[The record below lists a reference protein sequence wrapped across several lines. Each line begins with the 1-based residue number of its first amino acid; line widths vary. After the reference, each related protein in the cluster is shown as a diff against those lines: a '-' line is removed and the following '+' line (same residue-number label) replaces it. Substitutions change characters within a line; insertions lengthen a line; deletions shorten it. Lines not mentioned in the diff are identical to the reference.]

1 MKSKFLTASLLA
13 SALFAGLGM
22 SPAMAQGTNTPRID
36 QAQQAISARIQQGMA
51 SGHITPSEAQALYR
65 RDREISIRE
74 NQYKADGRATP
85 QERQQLRAELDSLN
99 ADVERMM
106 ANREFVRPRGNAG
119 NADNTPGI
127 DNREYQIGRRID
139 EGVRSG
145 HITEREARRLHRR
158 EREIARKEA
167 YFKSDGVATQQER
180 RQLRNELTAL
190 RDEVERMMQNNRR
203 GRGHDRG

>member
-1 MKSKFLTASLLA
+1 MKSKFFTASLLA

-22 SPAMAQGTNTPRID
+22 APVMAQGTNTPSID

-65 RDREISIRE
+65 RDREISMRE
-74 NQYKADGRATP
+74 NQYKSNGVATP
-85 QERQQLRAELDSLN
+85 QERQQLRAELDALS

-106 ANREFVRPRGNAG
+106 ANRDVVRPPVNAG
-119 NADNTPGI
+119 NMGNTPGI
-127 DNREYQIGRRID
+127 DNREFQISQRID

-145 HITEREARRLHRR
+145 RITQREARRLHNR
-158 EREIARKEA
+158 EREIARHEA
-167 YFKSDGVATQQER
+167 FFKSDGVVTQQER

-190 RDEVERMMQNNRR
+190 RDEVERMMRNDRR
-203 GRGHDRG
+203 GRG